1 MIPRNRRID
10 INSGLP
16 PSASFCSNRVSTT
29 KYNPLTFFPYF
40 LFDQFR
46 RYANLFFL
54 AIGLLQQIP
63 GISPT
68 GKFTTL
74 FPLCLVLLATAV
86 KEIIE
91 DVVRMSL

>member
-1 MIPRNRRID
+1 MHND
-10 INSGLP
+10 KHAHKEVYVCMYACC
-16 PSASFCSNRVSTT
+16 SAIKNAVCMELCLVM
-29 KYNPLTFFPYF
+29 
-40 LFDQFR
+40 
-46 RYANLFFL
+46 
-54 AIGLLQQIP
+54 QQIP